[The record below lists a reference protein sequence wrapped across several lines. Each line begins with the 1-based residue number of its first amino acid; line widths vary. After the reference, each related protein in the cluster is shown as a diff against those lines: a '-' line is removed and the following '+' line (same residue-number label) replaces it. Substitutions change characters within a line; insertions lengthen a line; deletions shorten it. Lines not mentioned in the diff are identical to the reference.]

1 MARIKEKVVTFDA
14 DPSKAKEESVTF
26 HHSTES
32 NAAKKESSSVETED
46 IDMEPVEVIGD
57 ENESGKFPIIFDLF

>member
-1 MARIKEKVVTFDA
+1 MKEKVVTF

-32 NAAKKESSSVETED
+32 NAAKKVSSSVETED
-46 IDMEPVEVIGD
+46 IDMEPVQVIGD
-57 ENESGKFPIIFDLF
+57 EKSGKFPIIFDLF

>member
-1 MARIKEKVVTFDA
+1 MKEKVVTFDA
-14 DPSKAKEESVTF
+14 DPSKVEEESVTF